1 MGMPSLSLKGKVAII
16 TGAKRGIGKAIA
28 LAFAEAGASV
38 AVCSR
43 VTQDGQLQDV
53 AGEIRRLGHGTLAI
67 QADVSNQ
74 DDVNR
79 MVQQVRDEFGAIDI
93 LVNNAAVSVRAS
105 LIDTSEADWDK
116 VMNVDLKGYY
126 LCAQACARI
135 MMKQKRGNIINISSR
150 LGLTATPN
158 MGAYSIA
165 KAGELMLTRVLA
177 LELASYNIRVNAIAP
192 GLVETEGSAHLWS
205 QPKIRRQFES
215 EIPLGKIALPSD
227 VATSALFL
235 ASDASSYITG
245 HTMLVDGGAQAG
257 SLRVSSPPTSK
268 LPES

>member
-1 MGMPSLSLKGKVAII
+1 MGMPSLSLKGKVAIV

-28 LAFAEAGASV
+28 LAFTEAGASV

-43 VTQDGQLQDV
+43 ATQDGQLQDV
-53 AGEIRRLGHGTLAI
+53 ANEMRRLGHGTLAI
-67 QADVSNQ
+67 QADVSNK

-79 MVQQVRDEFGAIDI
+79 MVQQVMDEFAAIDI

-150 LGLTATPN
+150 LGLTPTRN

-165 KAGELMLTRVLA
+165 KTGELMLTRVLA
-177 LELASYNIRVNAIAP
+177 LELSSYNIRVNAIAP
-192 GLVETEGSAHLWS
+192 GLVETDGSAHLWS

-215 EIPLGKIALPSD
+215 EIPLGRIALPSD

-235 ASDASSYITG
+235 ASDDSSYITG
-245 HTMLVDGGAQAG
+245 HTILVDGGAQAG
-257 SLRVSSPPTSK
+257 SVRVPSLPTGK
-268 LPES
+268 LPE

>member
-1 MGMPSLSLKGKVAII
+1 MDMPSLSLKGKVAIV

-28 LAFAEAGASV
+28 LTFAEAGASV

-43 VTQDGQLQDV
+43 ATQDGQLQDV
-53 AGEIRRLGHGTLAI
+53 ANEMRRLGHGTLAI
-67 QADVSNQ
+67 QADVSNKN
-74 DDVNR
+74 DVNR
-79 MVQQVRDEFGAIDI
+79 MVQQVSDEFGDVDI
-93 LVNNAAVSVRAS
+93 LVNNAAVSLRAS
-105 LIDTSEADWDK
+105 LIDTLEADWDK

-150 LGLTATPN
+150 LGLTATLN
-158 MGAYSIA
+158 MGAYCIA
-165 KAGELMLTRVLA
+165 KSGELMLTRVLA
-177 LELASYNIRVNAIAP
+177 LELGSYNIRVNAIAP
-192 GLVETEGSAHLWS
+192 GLVETEGSAHVWR

-215 EIPLGKIALPSD
+215 ETPLGRIALPSD

-245 HTMLVDGGAQAG
+245 HTILVDGGTQAG
-257 SLRVSSPPTSK
+257 PLRVPTPSTSK
-268 LPES
+268 LSGP